1 MNEQEIRYYL
11 LGYITEEMKVL
22 DERELAGYGHEFSK
36 RFHRKMKKIFWGEKY
51 FGKHLHLAYAV
62 RKIAAVV
69 VIVAGLFAANQ
80 VSAKIF
86 GINPW
91 KYITSYVSEYKMES
105 RSYKG
110 LDEEAVKSQKLV
122 KAKKKVPSVEPEG
135 MPQTV
140 YQESK
145 DTGALYLEWKKG
157 NKYLQYMRTV
167 IHEGEVV
174 LTDAEYTKKE
184 VDSLCGYECTYYTK
198 GDEMWIAWDDAKY
211 SYQIDATNIEN
222 PKELLKKMAEDIY
235 K

>member
-1 MNEQEIRYYL
+1 
-11 LGYITEEMKVL
+11 
-22 DERELAGYGHEFSK
+22 
-36 RFHRKMKKIFWGEKY
+36 
-51 FGKHLHLAYAV
+51 
-62 RKIAAVV
+62 
-69 VIVAGLFAANQ
+69 
-80 VSAKIF
+80 
-86 GINPW
+86 
-91 KYITSYVSEYKMES
+91 MES

-222 PKELLKKMAEDIY
+222 PKELLKKMAENIY